1 MNAKQNQFTS
11 LRNSGGATDQE
22 RLAKCIG
29 DGKTAGTCKVKGEDL
44 YEGTATTEK
53 SFGGVRVP
61 IGGRFQ
67 CRKSLFKSMASVG
80 GVYECL
86 TDEAQELVDDFREV
100 NDDGKVKTGKP
111 AGKKTAGKNADKDSG
126 SQASEADT
134 LAKAK
139 NGGKRVK

>member
-1 MNAKQNQFTS
+1 MNAKRNQFTS
-11 LRNSGGATDQE
+11 LRSAGKATDPE
-22 RLAKCIG
+22 RLAKCLG

-61 IGGRFQ
+61 IGGTFR
-67 CRKSLFKSMASVG
+67 CKKSLFKSMAMVG

-100 NDDGKVKTGKP
+100 GNDGKVKASKP
-111 AGKKTAGKNADKDSG
+111 AGKKAAGKNADKGSG
-126 SQASEADT
+126 DEASSPDT
-134 LAKAK
+134 FAQTK
-139 NGGKRVK
+139 NGGKKVK